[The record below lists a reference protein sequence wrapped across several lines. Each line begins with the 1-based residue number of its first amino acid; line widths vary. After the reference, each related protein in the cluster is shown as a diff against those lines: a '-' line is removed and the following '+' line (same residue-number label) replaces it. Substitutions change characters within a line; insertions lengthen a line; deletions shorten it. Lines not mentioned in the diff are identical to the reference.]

1 MKTLSINEYE
11 NVSIF
16 KSKNKMVFGGCFV
29 VRNVDHQRFNKVHF
43 IEFNLSRKCITVDQ
57 NRYFLA

>member
-1 MKTLSINEYE
+1 MKTHSINEYE

-16 KSKNKMVFGGCFV
+16 KSKNKMVFGGCL
-29 VRNVDHQRFNKVHF
+29 RNVDHQRYNKEHF